1 MTQRLTDRRIL
12 LTGVS
17 RGIGLETAKVFLRE
31 GADVLGVARDEA
43 RLEQASRELEGLGA
57 GRFQPLCVELGAPG
71 FEDTLRAAVEKKW
84 GALDVLFNNAGVML
98 CHEPGILS
106 EPVGI
111 LERSFDVNLYAPLR
125 LARALLPLLEAGTE
139 PRIVNVSSGA
149 GTLDGLWEPGIAAY
163 RLSKWALNGLTM
175 LEAAEL
181 RGRIAVNALDPG
193 WVRTDLGGPRAPG
206 HPSQSAEA
214 ALQLLLTDVSETGKL
229 YKDGKVISY

>member
-1 MTQRLTDRRIL
+1 MTRSLTDRRIV

-31 GADVLGVARDEA
+31 GADVLGLARDEA
-43 RLEQASRELEGLGA
+43 RLTAAQRELEGLGS
-57 GRFQPLCVELGAPG
+57 GRFQALCVDLGAPG
-71 FEDTLRAAVEKKW
+71 FEDTVKAAVEKKW

-98 CHEPGILS
+98 CHDPGILS

-111 LERSFDVNLYAPLR
+111 LESSLDVNLYAPLR
-125 LARALLPLLEAGTE
+125 LARALLPLLEAGKE

-175 LEAAEL
+175 LQAAEL
-181 RGRIAVNALDPG
+181 RGRVSVNALDPG
-193 WVRTDLGGPRAPG
+193 WVKTDLGGPKAPG
-206 HPSQSAEA
+206 HPSESAEA
-214 ALQLLLTDVSETGKL
+214 ALKILLVDFAETGKL